1 MRFQIILAHFFSQIG
16 ENVQFSSLTHQR
28 YQETRCWGCCDE
40 SHSNSH
46 YLVPLP
52 ICLTPLLFPE
62 TLPIKWSM
70 HLFSFFPQ
78 GFNYQLEK
86 PTISF
91 ERGSGTVLFSNDGK
105 DKNPS
110 TIHGVS
116 LSANDKDFVNCNY
129 SKLFLCCW
137 TSRFFFFLN
146 FYFFKLSMHVSLSR
160 HTLKKIEIY
169 IYI

>member
-1 MRFQIILAHFFSQIG
+1 MFSLAHLHI
-16 ENVQFSSLTHQR
+16 
-28 YQETRCWGCCDE
+28 RCIRKPGAE
-40 SHSNSH
+40 AVVMNPIAIAIIQYH
-46 YLVPLP
+46 YLSASLP
-52 ICLTPLLFPE
+52 FSFQKLCLSNEACIYLV
-62 TLPIKWSM
+62 
-70 HLFSFFPQ
+70 FFPQ

-129 SKLFLCCW
+129 SKLFSCCW